1 MMPNFNLFVVSSN
14 LPVNV
19 QGIERVTEL
28 FSFTN
33 FVFHFSN
40 AMKWNGMASWL
51 TMHVEISFYLFAL
64 CFLCLLNK
72 IYCC

>member
-40 AMKWNGMASWL
+40 ANEVEWNGFMAYDACRNFLLFVCIVFSL
-51 TMHVEISFYLFAL
+51 SVE
-64 CFLCLLNK
+64 
-72 IYCC
+72 